1 MKKRLFAFVAIVLLI
16 GVLTGCEKDEI
27 LEAYNYAIQTAGDY
41 IVVAGQIQIELDQ
54 IVLDHPL

>member
-54 IVLDHPL
+54 IR